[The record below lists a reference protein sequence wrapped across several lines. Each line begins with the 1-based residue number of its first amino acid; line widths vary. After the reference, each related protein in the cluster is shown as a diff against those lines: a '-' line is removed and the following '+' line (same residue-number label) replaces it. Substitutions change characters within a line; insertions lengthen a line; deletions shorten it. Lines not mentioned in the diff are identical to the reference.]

1 MTTPQL
7 SPLFETATRRSAT
20 SAKLAIAPRSRR
32 CSPAHCTRAA
42 TWRRP
47 HDLAREVEATA
58 SEQDLWSQALYR
70 LTRARLLVD
79 AGALDEAERVAREA
93 LAIVEP
99 TDLLDLRGDVLL
111 ELAVV
116 LRSGSRAD
124 EAREC
129 IEASIALYEAKG
141 NAVAVER
148 ARAQLELHGYDSV
161 TPILAAIA
169 RSTGLLG
176 SGGT

>member
-1 MTTPQL
+1 MPG
-7 SPLFETATRRSAT
+7 SSW
-20 SAKLAIAPRSRR
+20 
-32 CSPAHCTRAA
+32 TRA
-42 TWRRP
+42 
-47 HDLAREVEATA
+47 HF
-58 SEQDLWSQALYR
+58 
-70 LTRARLLVD
+70 
-79 AGALDEAERVAREA
+79 DEAERVAREA

-141 NAVAVER
+141 NVVAVER
-148 ARAQLELHGYDSV
+148 ARAQLELDGYDSV

>member
-1 MTTPQL
+1 M
-7 SPLFETATRRSAT
+7 
-20 SAKLAIAPRSRR
+20 R
-32 CSPAHCTRAA
+32 C
-42 TWRRP
+42 
-47 HDLAREVEATA
+47 EATA

-116 LRSGSRAD
+116 LRSGRSRRRG
-124 EAREC
+124 ARVRRDGHR
-129 IEASIALYEAKG
+129 ALRGEG
-141 NAVAVER
+141 ERRRRR
-148 ARAQLELHGYDSV
+148 ARAGQLELDGYDSV